1 MRIALLV
8 AGDFDA
14 PTGGYLYDRRLVR
27 WLRSNGDS
35 IRVYTTPHRGY
46 ADHLLDAIRPTFHRK
61 LRAIASDADVLII
74 DGIVHPSVVA
84 SIRLL
89 STPTVALCHLL
100 EVTVPAQSRSDISGA
115 VRGAIAPSIEAQFLA
130 DVDGVIYNSETTKH
144 EAAAIGTERSI
155 VAPPAGDRFD
165 DHPCRHRAVSNRD
178 STQEADEPLSV
189 LALGTVCHRKGH
201 DVLLEAI
208 ARLDPTTVTVTI
220 VGRESA
226 EPKFA
231 QQMRQRA
238 RQRNHDVT
246 FTGAVSD
253 DAVATAL
260 ADADVLAVPSRY
272 ESFGIVYLEAM
283 GFGTVPIATD
293 AGAPAAVIG
302 DGGIIVPSEDSAA
315 LADAIASLASD
326 RDRLR
331 AYATRAI
338 DRYDAHPSFEETM
351 RRLRG
356 FIAEISESS
365 T

>member
-14 PTGGYLYDRRLVR
+14 PTGGYLYDRRLVG
-27 WLRSNGDS
+27 WLRAHGDS
-35 IRVYTTPHRGY
+35 VRVYTVPHRGY
-46 ADHLLDAIRPTFHRK
+46 VDHLLDAIRPKFHRK
-61 LRAIASDADVLII
+61 LRAIASDADVLIV
-74 DGIVHPSVVA
+74 DGIAHPSVFG

-100 EVTVPAQSRSDISGA
+100 ERTVPAASRSGISGV
-115 VRGAIAPSIEAQFLA
+115 VRGAIAPTIEAQFLA

-165 DHPCRHRAVSNRD
+165 DHPRRHRAISNRD
-178 STQEADEPLSV
+178 STQEANEPLSV
-189 LALGTVCHRKGH
+189 LALGTVCHRKGN
-201 DVLLEAI
+201 DILLDAI
-208 ARLDPTTVTVTI
+208 ATLDPTTVSVSI
-220 VGRESA
+220 VGRDTA
-226 EPKFA
+226 EPAFA
-231 QQMRQRA
+231 RQIRQRA
-238 RQRNHDVT
+238 RRLDHNVT
-246 FTGAVSD
+246 VTGAVSD
-253 DAVATAL
+253 DAVAAAL

-302 DGGIIVPSEDSAA
+302 DGGIIVPSEDPSA
-315 LADAIASLASD
+315 LAEAIASLASD

-351 RRLRG
+351 GQLRG
-356 FIAEISESS
+356 FFAEITDSS

>member
-14 PTGGYLYDRRLVR
+14 PTGGYLYDRRLVG

-35 IRVYTTPHRGY
+35 VRVYTTLHRGY
-46 ADHLLDAIRPTFHRK
+46 ADHLLDAIRPMFLRK
-61 LRAIASDADVLII
+61 LRAIARDADVLII
-74 DGIVHPSVVA
+74 DGIAHPSVVA

-100 EVTVPAQSRSDISGA
+100 EATIPAASRSGLSGM
-115 VRGAIAPSIEAQFLA
+115 VRGAIAPSIEARFLSG
-130 DVDGVIYNSETTKH
+130 VDGVIYNSETTKR
-144 EAAAIGTERSI
+144 EAADIKTAQSI

-165 DHPCRHRAVSNRD
+165 EHPRRRSAISNRD
-178 STQEADEPLSV
+178 STPEADQPLSV

-201 DVLLEAI
+201 DVLLDAI
-208 ARLDPTTVTVTI
+208 ARLDPPTVTVTI
-220 VGRESA
+220 VGRETV
-226 EPKFA
+226 EPEFA
-231 QQMRQRA
+231 REMRQRV
-238 RQRNHDVT
+238 RRLDHDVT

-253 DAVATAL
+253 DEVAAAL
-260 ADADVLAVPSRY
+260 AEADVLAVPSRY

-283 GFGTVPIATD
+283 GFGTVPIATE

-315 LADAIASLASD
+315 LADAIASFAAD
-326 RDRLR
+326 RDRLQ
-331 AYATRAI
+331 AYAARAI

-356 FIAEISESS
+356 FLVEMTE
-365 T
+365 

>member
-14 PTGGYLYDRRLVR
+14 PTGGYLYDRRLVG

-35 IRVYTTPHRGY
+35 VRVYTTPHRGY
-46 ADHLLDAIRPTFHRK
+46 ADHLLDAIRPMFLRK

-84 SIRLL
+84 SVRLL

-100 EVTVPAQSRSDISGA
+100 EVTVPVASRSGLSGM
-115 VRGAIAPSIEAQFLA
+115 VRGAIAPSIEAQFLSG
-130 DVDGVIYNSETTKH
+130 VDGVIYNSETTKR
-144 EAAAIGTERSI
+144 EAADIRTGRSI

-165 DHPCRHRAVSNRD
+165 DHPRRHRAISNRD
-178 STQEADEPLSV
+178 STLTADEPLSV
-189 LALGTVCHRKGH
+189 LALGSVCYRKGH
-201 DVLLEAI
+201 DVLLDAI
-208 ARLDPTTVTVTI
+208 ARLDPTTVSLTI
-220 VGRESA
+220 VGRETA
-226 EPKFA
+226 DPKFVR
-231 QQMRQRA
+231 QMRQRA
-238 RQRNHDVT
+238 RRLDHDVT

-253 DAVATAL
+253 DAVAAAL

-302 DGGIIVPSEDSAA
+302 DGGIIVPSEDPAA
-315 LADAIASLASD
+315 LADAIASFAAD
-326 RDRLR
+326 RDQLR
-331 AYATRAI
+331 AYAARAI

-351 RRLRG
+351 QQLRG
-356 FIAEISESS
+356 FLAEITE
-365 T
+365 